1 MMIATSPAFGA
12 ALLVAAGIYQ
22 LTPLKLAC
30 LQHCR
35 APAHFLARHW
45 RPGPGGALRLRF
57 KHGLFCLG
65 CCWIL
70 MELLFLGGV
79 MNLLWIVTIT
89 LFVLLEKVI
98 PFGPQGGRVTGTT
111 KEPTDL
117 ESKEDQVQ
125 GIKVI
130 VALGAA
136 VGVMLGAALVSA
148 QDTVTEADYEGAMKE
163 LRYLVTDAAMHI
175 DASYFGDL
183 GEDSDKLY
191 TQFSKVETFWKEQGQ
206 AKAVEIAG
214 QALAAVSGISRASGT
229 QDGPAATA
237 ALADLRKACDA
248 CHGEFREETAD
259 GFRIKPSALK

>member
-57 KHGLFCLG
+57 EHGLFCLG

-98 PFGPQGGRVTGTT
+98 PFGPQGGRVA
-111 KEPTDL
+111 
-117 ESKEDQVQ
+117 
-125 GIKVI
+125 GIAMI
-130 VALGAA
+130 VGDVA
-136 VGVMLGAALVSA
+136 ML
-148 QDTVTEADYEGAMKE
+148 
-163 LRYLVTDAAMHI
+163 
-175 DASYFGDL
+175 
-183 GEDSDKLY
+183 
-191 TQFSKVETFWKEQGQ
+191 
-206 AKAVEIAG
+206 AG
-214 QALAAVSGISRASGT
+214 I
-229 QDGPAATA
+229 
-237 ALADLRKACDA
+237 
-248 CHGEFREETAD
+248 H
-259 GFRIKPSALK
+259 